1 MLRSSIV
8 KIIDKQQQTQKVK
21 PAYVKRGINIK
32 PTDMASHAIVI
43 SGIRRCGKSSLQQ
56 NLRESFKNSLL
67 LNFEDTRL
75 YNFTVE
81 DFEKVYSIIKERK
94 YKALFFDEIQI
105 VKGWELFVRQLL
117 DEGFK
122 VCVTGS
128 NASLL
133 SKELG
138 TKLTGRHL
146 TKELFPF
153 NYTEYL
159 ALSKQKRSDKT
170 VVKYLEEGGFPEY
183 IKTKNQEILQNLF
196 TDILVRDIAVRFG
209 IRDVKSLQNLAS
221 FLVSNVGKRVSAPKL
236 KSLTQIKATSTVL
249 EYLSYLEQAWLFF
262 FIPKYSRS
270 LKAQAVNPKKV
281 YCIDNGLINA
291 NSKSFSEDYGRK
303 LENLV
308 FLELRRKGLQI
319 FYFANKGECDF
330 VALENNKIV
339 GAWQVC
345 AEVDEDNLT
354 REVNGLIEALDFFG
368 LKTGKI
374 ITLNQ
379 ADTVKKNGFVIELV
393 TLGDFIKV

>member
-1 MLRSSIV
+1 MLRTTLQ
-8 KIIDKQQQTQKVK
+8 KIIDKQQQSITVK
-21 PAYVKRGINIK
+21 PTYVGRDLQLK
-32 PTDMASHAIVI
+32 PANLSSHALVI

-56 NLRESFKNSLL
+56 HLRSGFKNSLL

-75 YNFTVE
+75 YNFVVD
-81 DFEKVYSIIKERK
+81 DFEKLYSIIEERK

-153 NYTEYL
+153 NYKEYL
-159 ALSKQKRSDKT
+159 ALTKQKRTEKT
-170 VVKYLEEGGFPEY
+170 LRKHLEDGGFPEY
-183 IKTKNQEILQNLF
+183 LQTKDQEILQNLF

-221 FLVSNVGKRVSAPKL
+221 FLVSNVSKRVTAPKL
-236 KSLTQIKATSTVL
+236 KSLLQIKATSTVL

-262 FIPKYSRS
+262 FIPKYSHS

-291 NSKSFSEDYGRK
+291 NSKSFSEDFGRK
-303 LENLV
+303 LENFV

-319 FYFANKGECDF
+319 FYFADKSECDF
-330 VALENNKIV
+330 VAFKNNKIV
-339 GAWQVC
+339 GVWQVC
-345 AEVDEDNLT
+345 TTVDEDNLD
-354 REVNGLIEALDFFG
+354 REVNGAIEALAFFG
-368 LKTGKI
+368 LKKGKI

-379 ADTVKKNGFVIELV
+379 KDVVKKDGFEISLV
-393 TLGDFIKV
+393 PLLEFIK

>member
-1 MLRSSIV
+1 MLRSTIA
-8 KIIDKQQQTQKVK
+8 KTIDKQQQSIKVK
-21 PAYVKRGINIK
+21 TNYVGRGLLKPADL
-32 PTDMASHAIVI
+32 TSHAMVI

-56 NLRESFKNSLL
+56 RLRTGFKNSLL

-75 YNFTVE
+75 YNFEVS
-81 DFEKVYSIIKERK
+81 DFEKLYSIIKERK
-94 YKALFFDEIQI
+94 YKAFFFDEIQI
-105 VKGWELFVRQLL
+105 VKGWEVFVRQLL

-153 NYTEYL
+153 NYKEYL
-159 ALSKQKRSDKT
+159 ALSKQKPTEKNLR
-170 VVKYLEEGGFPEY
+170 KYLKEGGFPEY

-196 TDILVRDIAVRFG
+196 TDILLRDIAVRFG

-221 FLVSNVGKRVSAPKL
+221 FLVSNVGKRVTAPKL
-236 KSLTQIKATSTVL
+236 KSLLQIKATSTVL
-249 EYLSYLEQAWLFF
+249 EYMSYLEQAWLFF
-262 FIPKYSRS
+262 FIPKYSHS

-291 NSKSFSEDYGRK
+291 NSKSFSEDFGRK

-308 FLELRRKGLQI
+308 FLELRRKGLQV

-330 VALENNKIV
+330 VAFKNNKIV

-345 AEVDEDNLT
+345 SEVDEDNLN
-354 REVNGLIEALDFFG
+354 REVNGLIEALAFFG
-368 LKTGKI
+368 LKSGKI

-379 ADTVKKNGFVIELV
+379 TDVVKKDGVLIELV
-393 TLGDFIKV
+393 ALKNFVEGV

>member
-1 MLRSSIV
+1 MLRTTLQ
-8 KIIDKQQQTQKVK
+8 KIIDKQQQSITVK
-21 PAYVKRGINIK
+21 PTYVGRDLQLK
-32 PTDMASHAIVI
+32 PANLSSHALVI

-56 NLRESFKNSLL
+56 HLRSGFKNSLL

-75 YNFTVE
+75 YNFVVD
-81 DFEKVYSIIKERK
+81 DFEKLYSIIEERK

-153 NYTEYL
+153 NYKEYL
-159 ALSKQKRSDKT
+159 ALTKQKRTEKT
-170 VVKYLEEGGFPEY
+170 LRKHLEDGGFPEY
-183 IKTKNQEILQNLF
+183 LQTKDQEILQNLF

-221 FLVSNVGKRVSAPKL
+221 FLVSNVSKRVTAPKL
-236 KSLTQIKATSTVL
+236 KSLLQIKATSTVL

-262 FIPKYSRS
+262 FIPKYSHS

-291 NSKSFSEDYGRK
+291 NSKSFSEDFGRK
-303 LENLV
+303 LENFV

-319 FYFANKGECDF
+319 FYFADKGECDF
-330 VALENNKIV
+330 VAFKNNKIV
-339 GAWQVC
+339 GVWQVC
-345 AEVDEDNLT
+345 TTVDEDNLD
-354 REVNGLIEALDFFG
+354 REVNGAIEALAFFG
-368 LKTGKI
+368 LKKGKI

-379 ADTVKKNGFVIELV
+379 KDVVKKDGFEISLV
-393 TLGDFIKV
+393 PLLEFIK